1 MSPQIINAGVLDA
14 ALTGSEMLA
23 FQEAAGGVGST
34 KHTTLDTI
42 TAYINNQIIVA
53 ASDSPAQWKRW
64 AGATNTCTGTNDGA
78 TINAAVQAVAPVA
91 ARKLATIMYA
101 PGTYNIS
108 TDAILMQTGVAHT
121 SFGGAWSTYVK
132 AVNASCRGLVMLR
145 DGNEHFWAWDGFT
158 MHGNGTSGA
167 RLSTNIYPNVGNAFW
182 IDYRAGNDASFVTD
196 SQLASVGGAAISP
209 LPPTP
214 PTSGFQSSNWS
225 GKAGVLASA
234 GGAATDWNGTN
245 NTTMASL
252 YDTGSTGFA
261 QISRIRGGKFSS
273 GQFNVASVMTNF
285 NRNFLSLHNSAT
297 SHLPSSNGTTID
309 NIDLTSTASG
319 PCIWIDGCADG
330 SIGQVHLGSG
340 SWGMY
345 LDCSEWRITDFKCY
359 FQTVGGINVLSGQHQ
374 FAGGNVEDCNGTGIV
389 AAGAGTTFVG
399 VHSNSNITGWEINA
413 NRINVKGG
421 AAYNRSATSGFASS
435 GVSQTIG
442 VQIANNRSGL
452 DIDINCTD
460 GQAVTNISPQ
470 NPLVFVGTVP
480 TGRIRIVNGAQVIS
494 FGEEFAQSTRPTGSY
509 ESYPR
514 VNGVADRAALTSGTV
529 FLQSIRLPAAITVTT
544 LNVLSIT
551 TPAGTPTHW
560 WFALCD
566 NTYTSLRATADQTT
580 TAWAA
585 NTRKAVNLSST
596 FVTTYEGLY
605 YVAIMM
611 TATTPVTLGGQAVN
625 SGAGFILPYTS
636 LLGLTG
642 QTTAPADGTNL
653 ATVPAASSFSI
664 WSYVT

>member
-1 MSPQIINAGVLDA
+1 MPQIINAGVLDA
-14 ALTGSEMLA
+14 ALTGSEVFP
-23 FQEAAGGVGST
+23 FQEAAGGAGSV

-42 TAYINNQIIVA
+42 AAYVRNQIIVA
-53 ASDSPAQWKRW
+53 ASDSPAQWKAW

-121 SFGGAWSTYVK
+121 SFGGAWATYIK

-145 DGNEHFWAWDGFT
+145 DGNEHFWAFDGFT
-158 MHGNGTSGA
+158 MHGNLASGA
-167 RLSTNIYPNVGNAFW
+167 RLGTNVYPNVGNIAW
-182 IDYRAGNDASFVTD
+182 IDYRAGNDAAFVTD
-196 SQLASVGGAAISP
+196 SQLATVDGAAISP

-234 GGAATDWNGTN
+234 GGCATDWNGSN

-261 QISRIRGGKFSS
+261 QISRIRGGRFSS
-273 GQFNVASVMTNF
+273 GQFNVSSVMTNF
-285 NRNFLSLHNSAT
+285 NRSGISLHNSAT
-297 SHLPSSNGTTID
+297 SHLPASNGMTID

-319 PCIWIDGCADG
+319 PCIWIQGCADG
-330 SIGQVHLGSG
+330 SIGQIHLGSG
-340 SWGMY
+340 SWGLYM
-345 LDCSEWRITDFKCY
+345 DCSEWRITDFKCY
-359 FQTVGGINVLSGQHQ
+359 FQTAGGINTLSGQHQ

-389 AAGAGTTFVG
+389 AGGAGSTYVG
-399 VHSNSNITGWEINA
+399 VHSNSNLIGWEINA
-413 NRINVKGG
+413 SRINVKGG
-421 AAYNRSATSGFASS
+421 AAYNRSSTSGFASS

-442 VQIANNRSGL
+442 VQIANNRTGL

-460 GQAVTNISPQ
+460 GQAVTSTTPQ
-470 NPLVFVGTVP
+470 NPLVFVGSIP

-494 FGEEFAQSTRPTGSY
+494 YGDEFSQSTKPTGSY

-514 VNGVADRAALTSGTV
+514 VNGVADRAALSTGRVS
-529 FLQSIRLPAAITVTT
+529 LQSIRLPAGLPVTNITFA
-544 LNVLSIT
+544 SIT
-551 TPAGTPTHW
+551 TAAGTPTHW
-560 WFALCD
+560 WFSLCD
-566 NTYTSLRATADQTT
+566 NTYTTLRSTADQTS

-585 NTRKAVNLSST
+585 NTVMPKALSSP
-596 FVTTYEGLY
+596 FVTLYEGLY
-605 YVAIMM
+605 YVAVMM
-611 TATTPVTLGGQAVN
+611 TATTVVSLAGQAVN
-625 SGAGFILPYTS
+625 STVGGIAPLICPTGVS
-636 LLGLTG
+636 G
-642 QTTAPADGTNL
+642 QTTAPADGTLL
-653 ATVPAASSFSI
+653 ASPAVASSFAL
-664 WSYVT
+664 WCDVT